1 VAEADLIDNQILE
14 LIKQEP
20 DITDDEIA
28 VKLGLNTD
36 EVRNRIR
43 HLSDTR
49 VKILI
54 VDDEKDIV
62 VPLKTSLESDNYN
75 VVEAYAGYEAI
86 EKAHFEVPDLVLLDL
101 GLPDIDGYEVCGRMR
116 KDPLIR
122 SVPVIMLT
130 GRGDLQLKT
139 LFGSFIRFLNP
150 ENAITHRS
158 ILCLLYFPTKPFQN
172 LLTLHSI

>member
-1 VAEADLIDNQILE
+1 MAEADLIDNQIFE
-14 LIKQEP
+14 LIKQKP

-28 VKLGLNTD
+28 IKLGLDTD
-36 EVRNRIR
+36 KVRNRIR
-43 HLSDTR
+43 CLSDTR

-86 EKAHFEVPDLVLLDL
+86 EKAHFEIPDLILLDI

-116 KDPLIR
+116 KDPLTR
-122 SVPVIMLT
+122 LVPVIMLT
-130 GRGDLQLKT
+130 GRDTIDSKIEGLDR
-139 LFGSFIRFLNP
+139 GADDYI
-150 ENAITHRS
+150 
-158 ILCLLYFPTKPFQN
+158 TKPFN
-172 LLTLHSI
+172 LDELKARIHTVLRRSMV

>member
-1 VAEADLIDNQILE
+1 MAKADLFDNQILE
-14 LIKQEP
+14 LIKQKP

-28 VKLGLNTD
+28 IKLGLDTD

-43 HLSDTR
+43 CLSDTR

-62 VPLKTSLESDNYN
+62 IPLKTSLESDNYN

-101 GLPDIDGYEVCGRMR
+101 GLPDMDGYEVCGKMR
-116 KDPLIR
+116 KDPLTRLI
-122 SVPVIMLT
+122 PVIMLT
-130 GRGDLQLKT
+130 GRDGIDSKIEGLDI
-139 LFGSFIRFLNP
+139 GADDYI
-150 ENAITHRS
+150 
-158 ILCLLYFPTKPFQN
+158 TKPFN
-172 LLTLHSI
+172 LGELKARIHTVLRRSMV